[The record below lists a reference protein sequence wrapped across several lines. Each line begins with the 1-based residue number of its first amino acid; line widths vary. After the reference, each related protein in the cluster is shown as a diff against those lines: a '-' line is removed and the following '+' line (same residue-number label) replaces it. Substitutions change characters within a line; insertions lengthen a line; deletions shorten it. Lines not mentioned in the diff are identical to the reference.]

1 MNGASVFHVPNLS
14 ALTIC
19 VSLKRKSNVV
29 LVRFE
34 NGLTRQ
40 EVIMENEHNGVQLW
54 ENGPYWATTNI
65 VAERPEDYGYY
76 FWWDLNPHADRQ

>member
-1 MNGASVFHVPNLS
+1 MFDFTNYRDLDAFYM
-14 ALTIC
+14 ID
-19 VSLKRKSNVV
+19 
-29 LVRFE
+29 
-34 NGLTRQ
+34 

-65 VAERPEDYGYY
+65 GAERPEDYGYY